1 MLYGLLCEWLWWQ
14 LSRPF
19 QITCILVALPVLLFV
34 DIIAWCLEKTGV
46 CGIESADFTAA
57 VLLFISALVATI
69 IFFDC
74 GGFVVVVVVVVSDA
88 LSALIADFHESSC
101 VLSVQLEVRMSLTHS
116 VATSVTAAALCLAC
130 ALQALFMMFLYL
142 LRLLR
147 SLNAVLTA
155 CLCLIM
161 WLNSV

>member
-1 MLYGLLCEWLWWQ
+1 MLYALLFEWLWWQ

-19 QITCILVALPVLLFV
+19 QIACVLVAIPTLLFI
-34 DIIAWCLEKTGV
+34 DIIAWCLQNTGV

-69 IFFDC
+69 VFFDC
-74 GGFVVVVVVVVSDA
+74 GGFVVVVVVVVPDA
-88 LSALIADFHESSC
+88 LSALSADFTESSC
-101 VLSVQLEVRMSLTHS
+101 LLSLQLEVKMSFTHS
-116 VATSVTAAALCLAC
+116 VATSVTAALVSVLCAF
-130 ALQALFMMFLYL
+130 QAVVMLFLYL

-147 SLNAVLTA
+147 SLNAVITA